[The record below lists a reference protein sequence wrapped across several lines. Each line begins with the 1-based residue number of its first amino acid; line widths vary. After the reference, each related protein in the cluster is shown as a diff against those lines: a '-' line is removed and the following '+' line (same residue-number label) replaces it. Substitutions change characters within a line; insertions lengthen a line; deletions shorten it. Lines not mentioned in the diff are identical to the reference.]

1 MSDTEQTSDR
11 AVLAELRMAC
21 CPTPEPTIERD
32 SDDPT
37 VWEIVCETCD
47 ETLAYIIAPEDDPL
61 EDANG
66 YSRSDLLFG
75 GNW

>member
-1 MSDTEQTSDR
+1 MGIESKYR
-11 AVLAELRMAC
+11 AGEVVC
-21 CPTPEPTIERD
+21 DYCGQPPESHED
-32 SDDPT
+32 SDAGPMT
-37 VWEIVCETCD
+37 VCEG
-47 ETLAYIIAPEDDPL
+47 DPL